1 MIDFLFKGLIRDKS
15 RSFFPVI
22 IITLIVSIII
32 FFSGFLNGVYNSL
45 FLNTAIL
52 NSGHVKVVT
61 HAYNLEHQLLP
72 NDLAL
77 LDIDSKLNQLE
88 NTYEDYIWTPRI
100 TFAGLLDVPDENGE
114 TLSQSP
120 VIGLGVD
127 FFSEESKQV
136 DIWDLKDKIIEG
148 NFLNQNNQ
156 VLLSK
161 KLSKRLEV
169 FPGDVVTFIGAT
181 MYGGFTTYNLKVTG
195 IFDLNLGP
203 VDKDM
208 MIVDF
213 QGAQEILDMEQEN
226 AASEIL
232 GYDKKLFF
240 SDENTVRIR
249 KDFNSNYSN
258 SNDEYR
264 PVMLAL
270 RDSNQMST
278 IVDFSDVIM
287 SIILG
292 LFLVVVTLVLWNMG
306 IMSGLR
312 RYGEIGMR
320 LAIGETK
327 GHVFKSMV
335 IESVIIGFFG
345 SIMGTTLGILLTS
358 YLQRVGIDY
367 SKAIDSLSSSNFAMP
382 NVFYPQVTPDLF
394 YIGFIPGIL
403 ATVFGTMLAG
413 RAIYKREMA
422 QLFKE
427 LEA

>member
-1 MIDFLFKGLIRDKS
+1 MINFLFKGLLRDKS
-15 RSFFPVI
+15 RSFFPII

-77 LDIDSKLNQLE
+77 LDVNSLVGKLE
-88 NTYEDYIWTPRI
+88 NKYKEYTWTPRI

-120 VIGLGVD
+120 VIGLGID
-127 FFSEESKQV
+127 FLSKKSKQL
-136 DIWDLKDKIIEG
+136 DIWDLDKKIIKG
-148 NFLNQNNQ
+148 SLFNKKNQ
-156 VLLSK
+156 VLLSE
-161 KLSKRLEV
+161 KLSNRLQI
-169 FPGDVVTFIGAT
+169 FSGDIVTFIGAT
-181 MYGGFTTYNLKVTG
+181 MYGGFTTYNLTVSG
-195 IFDLNLGP
+195 VFDLNLGP
-203 VDKDM
+203 IDKDM
-208 MIVDF
+208 MIIDF
-213 QGAQEILDMEQEN
+213 SGAQNILDMED

-240 SDENTVRIR
+240 SDNSTVEIR
-249 KDFNSNYSN
+249 DEFNSQYSD
-258 SNDEYR
+258 SSDVYR
-264 PVMLAL
+264 PFMLAL
-270 RDSNQMST
+270 RDSNQMGT
-278 IVDFSDVIM
+278 IVDFSNVIM

-292 LFLVVVTLVLWNMG
+292 LFLIVVTLVLWNMG

-327 GHVFKSMV
+327 GHVFKSMIV
-335 IESVIIGFFG
+335 ESVIIGFFG
-345 SIMGTTLGILLTS
+345 SIVGTTLGILLTS
-358 YLQRVGIDY
+358 YLQKVGIDY
-367 SKAIDSLSSSNFAMP
+367 SKAIDSLNSSNFAMP
-382 NVFYPQVTPDLF
+382 NIFYPQVTPDLF

-427 LEA
+427 LET

>member
-88 NTYEDYIWTPRI
+88 NTYEDYIWTSRI

-127 FFSEESKQV
+127 FFSEESKQL

-148 NFLNQNNQ
+148 NFLNHNDQ
-156 VLLSK
+156 VLLSE

-208 MIVDF
+208 MIIDF
-213 QGAQEILDMEQEN
+213 QGAQEILDMKEEN

-232 GYDKKLFF
+232 GYDKNLFF
-240 SDENTVRIR
+240 SDENTVKIR

>member
-77 LDIDSKLNQLE
+77 LDVNSKLNQLG
-88 NTYEDYIWTPRI
+88 NTYEDYVWTPRI

-114 TLSQSP
+114 TLLQSP

-127 FFSEESKQV
+127 FFSEESKQL

-148 NFLNQNNQ
+148 NFLNHNDQ
-156 VLLSK
+156 VLLSE
-161 KLSKRLEV
+161 KLSRRLEV

-208 MIVDF
+208 MIIDF
-213 QGAQEILDMEQEN
+213 QGAQEILDMKEEN

-232 GYDKKLFF
+232 GYDENLFF
-240 SDENTVRIR
+240 SDENTVKIR

>member
-77 LDIDSKLNQLE
+77 LDINSKLNQLE

-114 TLSQSP
+114 TLLQSP

-127 FFSEESKQV
+127 FFSEESKQL

-156 VLLSK
+156 VLLSE

>member
-1 MIDFLFKGLIRDKS
+1 MINFLFKGLLRDKS
-15 RSFFPVI
+15 RSFFPII

-77 LDIDSKLNQLE
+77 LDVNSLVGKLE
-88 NTYEDYIWTPRI
+88 NKYKEYTWTPRI

-120 VIGLGVD
+120 VIGLGID
-127 FFSEESKQV
+127 FLSKKSKQL
-136 DIWDLKDKIIEG
+136 DIWDLDKKIIKG
-148 NFLNQNNQ
+148 SLFNKKNQL
-156 VLLSK
+156 LLSE
-161 KLSKRLEV
+161 KLSDRLQI
-169 FPGDVVTFIGAT
+169 FPGDIVTFIGAT
-181 MYGGFTTYNLKVTG
+181 MYGGFTTYNFTVSG
-195 IFDLNLGP
+195 VFDLNLGP
-203 VDKDM
+203 IDKNM
-208 MIVDF
+208 MIIDF
-213 QGAQEILDMEQEN
+213 SGAQNILDMED

-240 SDENTVRIR
+240 SDNSTVEIR
-249 KDFNSNYSN
+249 DEFNSQYSD
-258 SNDEYR
+258 SSDVYR
-264 PVMLAL
+264 PFMLAL
-270 RDSNQMST
+270 RDSNQMGT
-278 IVDFSDVIM
+278 IVDFSNVIM

-292 LFLVVVTLVLWNMG
+292 LFLIVVTLVLWNMG

-327 GHVFKSMV
+327 GHVFKSMIV
-335 IESVIIGFFG
+335 ESVIIGFFG
-345 SIMGTTLGILLTS
+345 SIVGTTLGILLTS
-358 YLQRVGIDY
+358 YLQKVGIDY
-367 SKAIDSLSSSNFAMP
+367 SKAIDSLNSSNFAMP
-382 NVFYPQVTPDLF
+382 NIFYPQVTPDLF

-427 LEA
+427 LET

>member
-1 MIDFLFKGLIRDKS
+1 MINFLFKGLLRDKS
-15 RSFFPVI
+15 RSFFPII

-77 LDIDSKLNQLE
+77 LDVNSLVGKLE
-88 NTYEDYIWTPRI
+88 NKYKEYTWTPRI

-120 VIGLGVD
+120 VIGLGID
-127 FFSEESKQV
+127 FLSKKSKQL
-136 DIWDLKDKIIEG
+136 DIWDLDKKIIKG
-148 NFLNQNNQ
+148 SLFNKKNQ
-156 VLLSK
+156 VLLSE
-161 KLSKRLEV
+161 KLSNRLQI
-169 FPGDVVTFIGAT
+169 FSGDIVTFIGAT
-181 MYGGFTTYNLKVTG
+181 MYGGFTTYNLTVSG
-195 IFDLNLGP
+195 VFDLNLGP
-203 VDKDM
+203 IDKDM
-208 MIVDF
+208 MIIDF
-213 QGAQEILDMEQEN
+213 SGAQNILDMED

-240 SDENTVRIR
+240 SDNSTVEIR
-249 KDFNSNYSN
+249 DEFNSQYSD
-258 SNDEYR
+258 SSDVYR
-264 PVMLAL
+264 PFMLAL
-270 RDSNQMST
+270 RDSNQMGT
-278 IVDFSDVIM
+278 IVDFSNVIM

-292 LFLVVVTLVLWNMG
+292 LFLIVVTLVLWNMG

-327 GHVFKSMV
+327 GHVFKSMIV
-335 IESVIIGFFG
+335 ESVIIGFFG
-345 SIMGTTLGILLTS
+345 SIVGTTLGILLTS
-358 YLQRVGIDY
+358 YLQKVGIDY
-367 SKAIDSLSSSNFAMP
+367 SKAIDSLNSSNFAMP
-382 NVFYPQVTPDLF
+382 NIFYPQVTPDLF

-427 LEA
+427 LEI